1 MIKPLIIIS
10 TLIYTASAMAQSTIR
25 LEVTSLPHYHPS
37 GSNIYAAGSFNG
49 WNAQD
54 PNYKFQH
61 DKNGDYFLDLKLDKG
76 SYEYKITRGGWDKA
90 ECQKDG
96 EAIANRNLK
105 IDENST
111 IKLTIEE
118 WADRFPH
125 APKKNTATKN
135 VQIIDTAFLIPQ
147 LKRTRRVWIYLPDC
161 YAECKKKFP
170 VLYMHDGQN
179 VFDDATSY
187 SGEWGVDEYLDSLG
201 MDAKECI
208 VVAIDNGGIKRL
220 NEYSPYDF
228 SLSDLGGS
236 IKSNKGEGDQYVD
249 FLVKTLKPFIDKN
262 YRTAK
267 DKANT
272 AIAGSSMGGLISLYA
287 VLKYPKVFG
296 AAGVFSPAF
305 SIAPE
310 IFDDIKAK
318 GKKVTSKIYF
328 YAGKQEGERMVPD
341 MLKAYEAM
349 SKISKAKMQAVI
361 RNDGRHNE
369 PTWREEFPLFY
380 EWINNK

>member
-1 MIKPLIIIS
+1 
-10 TLIYTASAMAQSTIR
+10 MAQHTVRIE
-25 LEVTSLPHYHPS
+25 LTSLPHYHPM

-54 PNYKFQH
+54 DNYKFQH
-61 DKNGDYFLDLKLDKG
+61 DKNGNYYFDLKLDKG
-76 SYEYKITRGGWDKA
+76 NYEYKITRGDWDKA
-90 ECQKDG
+90 ECKIGG
-96 EAIANRNLK
+96 EAVANRVLK
-105 IDENST
+105 VDENST
-111 IKLTIEE
+111 IKLIIEE
-118 WADRFPH
+118 WADRFHH
-125 APKKNTATKN
+125 APKKTTASKN
-135 VQIIDTAFLIPQ
+135 VQIIDTSFLIPQ
-147 LKRTRRVWIYLPDC
+147 LKRTRRVWIYLPEC
-161 YAECKKKFP
+161 YSSCTKRFP

-208 VVAIDNGGIKRL
+208 VVAIDNGSTKRL
-220 NEYSPYDF
+220 NEYCPYDF
-228 SLSDLGGS
+228 NPGDFTTSG
-236 IKSNKGEGDQYVD
+236 KSNKGEGNQYVD

-267 DKANT
+267 DKSNT

-296 AAGVFSPAF
+296 AAGIFSPAF
-305 SIAPE
+305 SLAPK
-310 IFDDIKAK
+310 IFEDIKAR
-318 GKKVTSKIYF
+318 GKKVSSKIYF
-328 YAGKQEGERMVPD
+328 YAGKQEGETMVPD

-369 PTWREEFPLFY
+369 PTWRNEFPLFY
-380 EWINNK
+380 EWINND